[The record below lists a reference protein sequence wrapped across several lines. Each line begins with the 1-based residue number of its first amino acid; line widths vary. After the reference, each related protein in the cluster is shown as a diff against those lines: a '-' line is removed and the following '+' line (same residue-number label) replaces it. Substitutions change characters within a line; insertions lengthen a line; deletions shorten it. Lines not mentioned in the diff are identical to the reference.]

1 MWQEDW
7 PQKVKDIFNEGTLTI
22 IYLNMSGLVLN
33 WLALECHASNLSN
46 THTDFVCDNNSE
58 VGWKFKLIS
67 GSSLAPGRL
76 LCFLGMFIHA
86 TQDSHFI
93 LISISGKVNYMAQ
106 VVSRSFQKGI
116 FFAADKNLTAYFQ
129 THSPL
134 PQGNSWTKFT
144 LPPKWTQ

>member
-7 PQKVKDIFNEGTLTI
+7 PKKVNDLFNEVTLTI
-22 IYLNMSGLVLN
+22 NNLDLEGLVLN
-33 WLALECHASNLSN
+33 WLELECLTFNVSN
-46 THTDFVCDNNSE
+46 THIALFCNNASA

-76 LCFLGMFIHA
+76 LRFLGMFIHA

-93 LISISGKVNYMAQ
+93 LISISGKVNCMAQ

-116 FFAADKNLTAYFQ
+116 FFAADRNLTAYFQ

-134 PQGNSWTKFT
+134 PQGNSWTEFT